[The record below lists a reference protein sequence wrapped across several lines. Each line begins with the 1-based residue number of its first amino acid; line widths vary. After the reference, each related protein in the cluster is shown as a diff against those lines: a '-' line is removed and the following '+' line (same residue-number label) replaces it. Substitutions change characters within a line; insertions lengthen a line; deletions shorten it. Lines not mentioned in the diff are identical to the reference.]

1 MMDTMTAL
9 LLGFVI
15 GIIFA
20 LYAFILVLNHYINKH
35 ERMMLGGEKRGKSRR
50 AG

>member
-15 GIIFA
+15 GIIFT
-20 LYAFILVLNHYINKH
+20 LYAFIIVLNYYIRKH
-35 ERMMLGGEKRGKSRR
+35 ERMMLGGGRHGKSRR